1 MKLVYAREMGALDKK
16 SAEEF
21 YLPTAVLMENAGRAV
36 AEAAAE
42 LLDGDVYA
50 KSVVIFA
57 GKGNNGGD
65 GLVAARW
72 LSAEG
77 ARVKIFLATP
87 VADFTGAAAMQLKIC
102 AKSGLAINLLNDET
116 DWHVAEIAAAHA
128 DLLIDALLGTGFKG
142 ELTGSYKRACEL
154 MNGARADVLAVDVPS
169 GAEADTGLADES
181 AVQAAATVTM
191 QLPKVGLYLYP
202 AAEFAGKLIV
212 VPIGMPEALT
222 EQAEGSKYLLDSE
235 IVRDFLPIRSGNCH
249 KGEAGRVVVTAGSP
263 GYTGAAALCANAA
276 VKAGAGLVSLYTPL
290 CSREV
295 LAVKLTE
302 VMVKGLI
309 ERMPGVLGGGA
320 ANEVLDA
327 ANKADVLAIGP
338 GLGTSEATGE
348 VIMNILQGYEGTAV
362 IDADAL
368 TALSRSVDVLPQ
380 LKCTKILTPHPGE
393 MARLCGLTAGEVDVR
408 RVELAEKYAQE
419 WNCVLVLKGAPTV
432 IGCPDGTVYVNTTG
446 TSAMATGG
454 CGDVLTGII
463 AGLCAQG
470 VEAEAAA
477 VCGVYLHGLAGE
489 LAAKGCIG
497 LAAGELA
504 ALLPEARRMV
514 ENGEI

>member
-16 SAEEF
+16 AAEEF
-21 YLPTAVLMENAGRAV
+21 YLPAAVLMENAGRAV

-50 KSVVIFA
+50 KNVVIFA

-72 LSAEG
+72 LSAGG
-77 ARVKIFLATP
+77 ARVKVFVASP
-87 VADFTGAAAMQLKIC
+87 AADFSGAAAVQLKIC
-102 AKSGLAINLLNDET
+102 AKSGLAVNVLQEET
-116 DWHVAEIAAAHA
+116 DWNIAEIAAAHA

-142 ELTGSYKRACEL
+142 ELGGSYKRACVL
-154 MNGARADVLAVDVPS
+154 MNSVRANVLAVDVPS
-169 GAEADTGLADES
+169 GAEADNGMADEN

-191 QLPKVGLYLYP
+191 QMPKVGLYLYP
-202 AAEFAGKLIV
+202 AAELAGKLIV
-212 VPIGMPEALT
+212 APIGMPEALT
-222 EQAEGSKYLLDSE
+222 EQAEGSKYLLDAG
-235 IVRDFLPIRSGNCH
+235 IVRDFLPLRSGNCH
-249 KGEAGRVVVTAGSP
+249 KGEAGRVVIAAGSP
-263 GYTGAAALCANAA
+263 GYTGAAALCGNAA

-320 ANEVLDA
+320 AAEVLDA
-327 ANKADVLAIGP
+327 ASKADVLAIGP

-368 TALSRSVDVLPQ
+368 TALSRSVESLPQ

-393 MARLCGLTAGEVDVR
+393 MARLCGLSAAEVDAR
-408 RVELAEKYAQE
+408 RVELAQKYAAE

-454 CGDVLTGII
+454 CGDVLTGVI

-470 VEAEAAA
+470 IEAEAAA

-489 LAAKGCIG
+489 LLADGCIG
-497 LAAGELA
+497 IAAGELA
-504 ALLPEARRMV
+504 GFIPEARCMV

>member
-1 MKLVYAREMGALDKK
+1 
-16 SAEEF
+16 
-21 YLPTAVLMENAGRAV
+21 
-36 AEAAAE
+36 
-42 LLDGDVYA
+42 
-50 KSVVIFA
+50 
-57 GKGNNGGD
+57 
-65 GLVAARW
+65 
-72 LSAEG
+72 
-77 ARVKIFLATP
+77 
-87 VADFTGAAAMQLKIC
+87 
-102 AKSGLAINLLNDET
+102 
-116 DWHVAEIAAAHA
+116 
-128 DLLIDALLGTGFKG
+128 
-142 ELTGSYKRACEL
+142 

-169 GAEADTGLADES
+169 GAQADTGEADEN

-191 QLPKVGLYLYP
+191 QLPKPGLYLYP
-202 AAEFAGKLIV
+202 AAELAGKV
-212 VPIGMPEALT
+212 VVAPIGMPEALT
-222 EQAEGSKYLLDSE
+222 EQAEGHKYLLDSE

-249 KGEAGRVVVTAGSP
+249 KGEAGRVTVAAGSP
-263 GYTGAAALCANAA
+263 GYTGAAALCAQAA

-320 ANEVLDA
+320 AAEVLDA
-327 ANKADVLAIGP
+327 AAKSDVLAIGP

-348 VIMNILQGYEGTAV
+348 VILNILENYEGTAV

-368 TALSRSVDVLPQ
+368 TALSRKTEILPQ

-393 MARLCGLTAGEVDVR
+393 MARLCGLSAAEVDVR
-408 RVELAEKYAQE
+408 RVELAEKYAAE

-446 TSAMATGG
+446 TPAMATGG

-477 VCGVYLHGLAGE
+477 ACGVYLHGLAGE
-489 LAAKGCIG
+489 LAADGCIG

-504 ALLPEARRMV
+504 AFVPEARRMA

>member
-1 MKLVYAREMGALDKK
+1 MKLVYAQEMGALDKK
-16 SAEEF
+16 ALSDF

-36 AEAAAE
+36 ADAAKE

-50 KSVVIFA
+50 KNIVIFA

-77 ARVKIFLATP
+77 ARVKIFLAAP
-87 VADFTGAAAMQLKIC
+87 AADYTGTAGMQLKIC
-102 AKSGLAINLLNDET
+102 DKSGLAIYLLSEET
-116 DWHVAEIAAAHA
+116 DWNVAEITAAHA

-142 ELTGSYKRACEL
+142 ELGGSYKRACRL
-154 MNGARADVLAVDVPS
+154 MNSVRAEVLAVDVPS
-169 GAEADTGLADES
+169 GAEADTGLADED

-191 QLPKVGLYLYP
+191 ELPKPGLYLYP
-202 AAEFAGKLIV
+202 GAELAGRVIIA
-212 VPIGMPEALT
+212 PIGMPEALT
-222 EQAEGSKYLLDSE
+222 EAAEGRKYLLDAG
-235 IVRDFLPIRSGNCH
+235 IVRDFLPVRSGNCH
-249 KGEAGRVVVTAGSP
+249 KGEAGRVTVAAGSP

-309 ERMPGVLGGGA
+309 ERMPGILGGGA
-320 ANEVLDA
+320 AAEVLEA
-327 ANKADVLAIGP
+327 ASKADVLAIGP
-338 GLGTSEATGE
+338 GLGASEATGE
-348 VIMNILQGYEGTAV
+348 VIVNILKGYEGTAV

-368 TALSRSVDVLPQ
+368 TALSRCIDELPQ
-380 LKCTKILTPHPGE
+380 LPCTKILTPHPGE
-393 MARLCGLTAGEVDVR
+393 MARLCGLTAQEADAR
-408 RVELAEKYAQE
+408 RIELAGKYAGE

-446 TSAMATGG
+446 TCAMATGG

-470 VEAEAAA
+470 IDAEAAA

-489 LAAKGCIG
+489 LAADGAIG
-497 LAAGELA
+497 LAAGEIA
-504 ALLPEARRMV
+504 AFVPEARRMV

>member
-1 MKLVYAREMGALDKK
+1 MKLVYAHEMGALDKK
-16 SAEEF
+16 AAEEF

-42 LLDGDVYA
+42 LLGGDVYA
-50 KSVVIFA
+50 KSIAVFA

-72 LSAEG
+72 LSAAG
-77 ARVKIFLATP
+77 ARVKIFLAAP
-87 VADFTGAAAMQLKIC
+87 AADFAGAAGVQLKTC
-102 AKSGLAINLLNDET
+102 AKSGLGITVLTEES
-116 DWHVAEIAAAHA
+116 DWDVAEIAAAHA
-128 DLLIDALLGTGFKG
+128 DVIVDALLGTGFKG
-142 ELTGSYKRACEL
+142 ELKDAYGRACKL
-154 MNGARADVLAVDVPS
+154 INSVQAQVLAVDVPS
-169 GAEADTGLADES
+169 GTEADTGAADEN

-202 AAEFAGKLIV
+202 TAELAGKIIT

-222 EQAEGSKYLLDSE
+222 SQAEGSKYLVDSSM
-235 IVRDFLPIRSGNCH
+235 VRDFLPLRSGNCH
-249 KGEAGRVVVTAGSP
+249 KGEAGRVTVAAGSP
-263 GYTGAAALCANAA
+263 GYTGAAALCAQAA

-320 ANEVLDA
+320 VSEVLDA

-338 GLGTSEATGE
+338 GLGTSEATGD
-348 VIMNILQGYEGTAV
+348 VIINILEGYEGTAV

-368 TALSRSVDVLPQ
+368 TALSRKPELLTQ

-393 MARLCGLTAGEVDVR
+393 MARLCGLTAAEVDAR
-408 RVELAEKYAQE
+408 RVELAAQYAKE

-446 TSAMATGG
+446 CSAMATGG

-489 LAAKGCIG
+489 LAAKESIG
-497 LAAGELA
+497 LAVGEITA
-504 ALLPEARRMV
+504 FLPEARRLV
-514 ENGEI
+514 EKGEI